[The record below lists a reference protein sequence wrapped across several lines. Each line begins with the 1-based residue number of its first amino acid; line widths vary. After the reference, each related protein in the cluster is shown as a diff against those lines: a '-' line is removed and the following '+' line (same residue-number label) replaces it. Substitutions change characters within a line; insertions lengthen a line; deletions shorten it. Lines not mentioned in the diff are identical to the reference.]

1 MTNAR
6 TAYLGGM
13 VTTASPA
20 RLLVML
26 YERLVLDVERA
37 AALQE
42 HEDFSAAGQQLM
54 HAQEI
59 VLELQSSLRLDVW
72 DGAKQLSAIYGF
84 LHSELVKANVRRDVT
99 VTRSCLTL
107 VRPLAD
113 AWREA
118 ALAAAAVA

>member
-26 YERLVLDVERA
+26 FERLLLDIERA
-37 AALQE
+37 ADLQDAQ
-42 HEDFSAAGQQLM
+42 DFPAASQQLM

-72 DGAKQLSAIYGF
+72 DGAQNLSAIYGF
-84 LHSELVKANVRRDVT
+84 VHSELVKANVRRDVT

-107 VRPLAD
+107 VRPLAE

-118 ALAAAAVA
+118 ALAAAVA

>member
-13 VTTASPA
+13 VSTASPA

-26 YERLVLDVERA
+26 YERLVLDIERA
-37 AALQE
+37 ADLQE
-42 HEDFSAAGQQLM
+42 REDFTAASQQLM

-59 VLELQSSLRLDVW
+59 VLELQTSLRLDVW
-72 DGAKQLSAIYGF
+72 DGAKALSAIYGF
-84 LHSELVKANVRRDVT
+84 LHSELVRANVRRDVEL
-99 VTRSCLTL
+99 TRGCLTL

-113 AWREA
+113 AWRQA

>member
-1 MTNAR
+1 MTDAR

-26 YERLVLDVERA
+26 YERLVLDLERA
-37 AALQE
+37 ADLQE
-42 HEDFSAAGQQLM
+42 REDFSAASQQLM

-59 VLELQSSLRLDVW
+59 VLELQTSLRPDVW
-72 DGAKQLSAIYGF
+72 DGARQLSAIYGF
-84 LHSELVKANVRRDVT
+84 LHSELVRANVRRDVAM
-99 VTRSCLTL
+99 TRDCLSL

-118 ALAAAAVA
+118 ALAAAVA

>member
-6 TAYLGGM
+6 TAYMGGM

-26 YERLVLDVERA
+26 YDRLVLDIERA
-37 AALQE
+37 ADLQDRAE
-42 HEDFSAAGQQLM
+42 HSAAGQQLM
-54 HAQEI
+54 HAQDI
-59 VLELQSSLRLDVW
+59 VLELQGSLRLDVW
-72 DGAKQLSAIYGF
+72 DGAQQLSAIYGF

-99 VTRSCLTL
+99 VTRSCLSL
-107 VRPLAD
+107 VRPLAE

-118 ALAAAAVA
+118 AVAAAAVA

>member
-26 YERLVLDVERA
+26 YERLVLDIERA
-37 AALQE
+37 ADSQE
-42 HEDFSAAGQQLM
+42 REDFSAASQQLM

-59 VLELQSSLRLDVW
+59 VLELQSSLDLQAW
-72 DGAKQLSAIYGF
+72 AGAAQLSSIYSWV
-84 LHSELVKANVRRDVT
+84 HRELIRANVQRDVT
-99 VTRSCLTL
+99 VTQSCLRL
-107 VRPLAD
+107 VEPLAD

-118 ALAAAAVA
+118 ALVAAER

>member
-1 MTNAR
+1 MTDAR

-26 YERLVLDVERA
+26 YERLELDIERA
-37 AALQE
+37 ADLQE
-42 HEDFSAAGQQLM
+42 REDFSAASQQLM

-59 VLELQSSLRLDVW
+59 VLELQTSLRLDVW
-72 DGAKQLSAIYGF
+72 DGARQLSAIYAF
-84 LHSELVKANVRRDVT
+84 LHSELVRANVRRDVA
-99 VTRSCLTL
+99 VTHSCLTI
-107 VRPLAD
+107 VRPLAE
-113 AWREA
+113 AWRGA

>member
-13 VTTASPA
+13 VTTASLA

-26 YERLVLDVERA
+26 YERLVLDIERA
-37 AALQE
+37 ADLQDA
-42 HEDFSAAGQQLM
+42 EDFPAASQQLM

-72 DGAKQLSAIYGF
+72 DGAQQLSAIYGF
-84 LHSELVKANVRRDVT
+84 LPSELVKANVRRDVT
-99 VTRSCLTL
+99 VTRSCLAL
-107 VRPLAD
+107 AAPLAE
-113 AWREA
+113 AWREPA
-118 ALAAAAVA
+118 RAAAAVA